1 MAAKQNPT
9 RLLEISPQE
18 TEELLKKIDER
29 NLEGKDY
36 ETIKAFIC
44 TFIRFKMILEQ
55 KKASIKKLMQLV
67 FGKTGTEKAAEIF
80 PETKPIIGEESQ
92 AEIESSINE
101 EEGKGNSTGRKGHGR
116 NGARAYVG
124 AEKVTVP
131 HPALKKGDTC
141 PECQIGRLYA
151 YDRNNT
157 LIRITGSA
165 PLTAVLY
172 VLESSRCALCGKIYK
187 APEPLNVGK
196 EKYDASARAI
206 IVMLKY
212 GNGFPYYRL
221 GNFQKSLGVPMP
233 ASTQYDIAHSVYK
246 IAFYIFEVLV
256 RDAAQGELI
265 HIDDT
270 TVKILSVIKEN
281 KAGNPIDADAADW
294 EKRKATFTS
303 GIISIVG
310 PHEIVLFFSGR
321 KYAGENL
328 DELLRKRILEL
339 EPPLQMCDALARN
352 YPKEFATILLN
363 CMTHGRR
370 KFTDLVDSFPVECR
384 FAINIFS
391 GVYRNDEE
399 AREQSMT
406 PRERL
411 HFHQEKSKP
420 LMEKLKHWFLEQFT
434 QKLTEPNSN
443 LGSAIKYMLKHWE
456 KLTGFLRV
464 EGAPL
469 DNNCMERA
477 LKLAILNRK
486 NAYFYKT
493 ENGAKVGDVLMSLI
507 ATCIKAKGNPY
518 DYLIKIQKYV
528 TDVINNPER
537 WVPWKYQETIAAI
550 ESG

>member
-131 HPALKKGDTC
+131 HPALKKGDSC

-151 YDRNNT
+151 YERNNT

-172 VLESSRCALCGKIYK
+172 VLETLRCALCGKIYK

-256 RDAAQGELI
+256 RDA
-265 HIDDT
+265 
-270 TVKILSVIKEN
+270 
-281 KAGNPIDADAADW
+281 
-294 EKRKATFTS
+294 
-303 GIISIVG
+303 
-310 PHEIVLFFSGR
+310 
-321 KYAGENL
+321 
-328 DELLRKRILEL
+328 
-339 EPPLQMCDALARN
+339 
-352 YPKEFATILLN
+352 
-363 CMTHGRR
+363 
-370 KFTDLVDSFPVECR
+370 CR
-384 FAINIFS
+384 PGGANT
-391 GVYRNDEE
+391 YR
-399 AREQSMT
+399 
-406 PRERL
+406 
-411 HFHQEKSKP
+411 
-420 LMEKLKHWFLEQFT
+420 
-434 QKLTEPNSN
+434 
-443 LGSAIKYMLKHWE
+443 
-456 KLTGFLRV
+456 
-464 EGAPL
+464 
-469 DNNCMERA
+469 
-477 LKLAILNRK
+477 
-486 NAYFYKT
+486 
-493 ENGAKVGDVLMSLI
+493 
-507 ATCIKAKGNPY
+507 
-518 DYLIKIQKYV
+518 
-528 TDVINNPER
+528 
-537 WVPWKYQETIAAI
+537 
-550 ESG
+550 